1 MNEKLN
7 LSKIFQ
13 SKLLNYLMNNIKKH
27 ERTKDNIYIT
37 LYTQAISMFW
47 YFLVNP
53 SKLDY
58 MLDLM
63 GCESTTL
70 KDKMIEMSQK
80 DLTKVFSKYNFTQ
93 DQYLYHLFFFTTFRT
108 LFFDT
113 HLDTLNWALWQKM
126 MYEKTPIDE
135 TLDTFNSFFTIVN
148 SYVFVDIS
156 KNGYL
161 SKQSFLS
168 NKAYRTNIT
177 KLDDESATMA
187 FNFFTKLVDS
197 KQLIPFEKKLA
208 IDMQPYEQDVYFKE
222 YVDRHIGK
230 DDLKKGNLFIELSSG
245 YVDKLFRGGHE
256 QKQFPTFQKYQN
268 SLKKVDDIKMLN
280 LVYCFV
286 QLVNGYCCVEDVYFS
301 KEYQTSTN
309 ASKMLTSDTNRVLIG
324 TLVGLSLFI
333 FVMNK
338 YGK

>member
-93 DQYLYHLFFFTTFRT
+93 EQYVYHLCF
-108 LFFDT
+108 LT
-113 HLDTLNWALWQKM
+113 H
-126 MYEKTPIDE
+126 I
-135 TLDTFNSFFTIVN
+135 
-148 SYVFVDIS
+148 
-156 KNGYL
+156 
-161 SKQSFLS
+161 
-168 NKAYRTNIT
+168 
-177 KLDDESATMA
+177 
-187 FNFFTKLVDS
+187 
-197 KQLIPFEKKLA
+197 LIL
-208 IDMQPYEQDVYFKE
+208 
-222 YVDRHIGK
+222 
-230 DDLKKGNLFIELSSG
+230 
-245 YVDKLFRGGHE
+245 
-256 QKQFPTFQKYQN
+256 
-268 SLKKVDDIKMLN
+268 
-280 LVYCFV
+280 
-286 QLVNGYCCVEDVYFS
+286 
-301 KEYQTSTN
+301 
-309 ASKMLTSDTNRVLIG
+309 
-324 TLVGLSLFI
+324 
-333 FVMNK
+333 
-338 YGK
+338 